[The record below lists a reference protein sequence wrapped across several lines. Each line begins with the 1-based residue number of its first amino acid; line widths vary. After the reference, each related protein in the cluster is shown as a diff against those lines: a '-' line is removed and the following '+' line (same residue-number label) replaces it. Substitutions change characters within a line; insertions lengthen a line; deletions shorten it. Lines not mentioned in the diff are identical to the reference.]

1 MPIVWKVLGQSKP
14 AANVAGD
21 VLTVG
26 TGKQASVRT
35 ITVCNMGALAT
46 AYRIAVRPDGAAL
59 ADQHYV
65 VYDTQIGALTTDVL
79 AFQIGMDAADVM
91 TVRSASGDVAFSVF
105 GLEVS

>member
-1 MPIVWKVLGQSKP
+1 MATAWKVLGQAKP

-26 TGKQASVRT
+26 TGKQASIRT
-35 ITVCNMGALAT
+35 VTACNLGAALT
-46 AYRIAVRPDGAAL
+46 TYRVAVRPDGAAL

-65 VYDTQIGALTTDVL
+65 VYEAQLGSQTTDVL
-79 AFQIGMDAADVM
+79 AFEIGMDAGDVM
-91 TVRSASGDVAFSVF
+91 TVRSASGNVAFGVF